1 MKGLRIMEF
10 KGISRTFSTVG
21 EKQYETIGAFWD
33 EMSGIYGRENL
44 RGLGYNWTET
54 SIEYVIGLID
64 GNMEG
69 SNINVILP
77 DDEWE
82 CVNGRTEELGEIY
95 TKIYKDGA
103 LKYEIEMFDDV
114 GNCKIWFYRESIG

>member
-44 RGLGYNWTET
+44 RGLGYN
-54 SIEYVIGLID
+54 
-64 GNMEG
+64 
-69 SNINVILP
+69 
-77 DDEWE
+77 
-82 CVNGRTEELGEIY
+82 
-95 TKIYKDGA
+95 
-103 LKYEIEMFDDV
+103 
-114 GNCKIWFYRESIG
+114 

>member
-1 MKGLRIMEF
+1 MEF
-10 KGISRTFSTVG
+10 KGIGRTFSTVG

-64 GNMEG
+64 GDMEG
-69 SNINVILP
+69 SNIDVILP
-77 DDEWE
+77 DDKWE
-82 CVNGRTEELGEIY
+82 CVSGRTEELGEIY
-95 TKIYKDGA
+95 ATIYKDGA
-103 LKYEIEMFDDV
+103 LKYEIEMFDDA
-114 GNCKIWFYRESIG
+114 GNCRILFYR